1 MNEKIRCDATE
12 VVSLAKR
19 RDSNAHVASRL
30 HDCCRTCD
38 KRDGASNGG
47 NLITHGV
54 IKLNSHPRYESECQ
68 AALFRAT
75 DYSDWFRT
83 PRARRS
89 CKTAREKSRARDLIQ
104 HFRKEQLIIF

>member
-1 MNEKIRCDATE
+1 MNGKIRCDATE

-30 HDCCRTCD
+30 HDRCRTCH

-54 IKLNSHPRYESECQ
+54 INLNAYPRYESECQ
-68 AALFRAT
+68 AALFAPQITAIGFAPRVRVARVKPHVKT
-75 DYSDWFRT
+75 
-83 PRARRS
+83 RAR
-89 CKTAREKSRARDLIQ
+89 AI
-104 HFRKEQLIIF
+104 